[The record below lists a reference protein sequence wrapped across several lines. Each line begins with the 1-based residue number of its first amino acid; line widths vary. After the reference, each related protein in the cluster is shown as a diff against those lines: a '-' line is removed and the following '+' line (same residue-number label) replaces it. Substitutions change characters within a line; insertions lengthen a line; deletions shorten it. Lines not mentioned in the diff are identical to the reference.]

1 MAAPKEKEQRFD
13 QAKLTN
19 MHEPLTVRV
28 EKIRGNV
35 RQPIE
40 LPAKGSEQQGFSPP
54 GTNWMRDEVLGL
66 ENFILTKWAG
76 GGYYEFT
83 VTDAKGDVM
92 RWVGVWDPR
101 LYPEK
106 VPPNTQEAALVNAA
120 TSVQQVG
127 GPQMVPSSAQPL
139 GMQQQSGWPPS
150 GNSLGY
156 NNPPHT
162 GPIMAAPS
170 VPANGQ
176 QQPVQPQMSQSPPM
190 WNANPQQWPGSAMQ
204 PPGPYGAY
212 PQPYYPPSGYPQG
225 YPQPYPPPGYPPQ
238 PPYQYSGSRS
248 RLGLDD
254 DDRSRRGARFFDD
267 DDKEKKDL
275 ERRLQQADLDRKEL
289 EYKQALERNQTAHE
303 QAMAAMREEIRR
315 LGENRNKTEDDEV
328 RRMREEREAERQ
340 RVAAEQAQM
349 QRQLMEQQLLA
360 MRQSHEQSMAALRA
374 EIARFAEAAP
384 KGESDELRRIREE
397 QERMRQDAERQRQ
410 ESERRLEMERSDRE
424 RERERHERER
434 RDEMLQ
440 REMKETREATERR
453 FEQMQMQGR
462 QTDPVV
468 EMMKENARMNADAQR
483 EIARMQNESAS
494 RMSQFM
500 VSPVQLAGLMKDNS
514 SGTDGLMRGI
524 ITSVGEI
531 GNLYKNA
538 AETIMQMSGGGGDPP
553 AARLIQEGIGR
564 ASEVAERFLAVK
576 RDQVISEGKVKT
588 AEAQRDTTR
597 IQAEAALRS
606 QAMAVQQGRPAPGW
620 VPPPTVVQGGSGLGG
635 AQQQQRPQQ
644 QAPQQQHVPQQAAQ
658 PAANTNG
665 QPRKPG
671 PIDLP
676 TEPIAQRTNGA
687 IDPYPP
693 PPPPPN
699 NTGPS
704 EEEVF
709 GIALESVHRLRRG
722 VAEGK
727 LNPDKTVDA
736 ILQGVEHVVTNQLV
750 IPAFLLFQQER
761 WADFID
767 VMLPNAPNDFKAEC
781 VRILLEEIEP
791 DDGSGTPDNGTL
803 DATPDDAQ

>member
-1 MAAPKEKEQRFD
+1 
-13 QAKLTN
+13 
-19 MHEPLTVRV
+19 
-28 EKIRGNV
+28 
-35 RQPIE
+35 
-40 LPAKGSEQQGFSPP
+40 
-54 GTNWMRDEVLGL
+54 
-66 ENFILTKWAG
+66 
-76 GGYYEFT
+76 
-83 VTDAKGDVM
+83 
-92 RWVGVWDPR
+92 
-101 LYPEK
+101 
-106 VPPNTQEAALVNAA
+106 
-120 TSVQQVG
+120 
-127 GPQMVPSSAQPL
+127 
-139 GMQQQSGWPPS
+139 MQQQTGWPPS
-150 GNSLGY
+150 SNALGY
-156 NNPPHT
+156 NNPPHS
-162 GPIMAAPS
+162 GPVMAAP
-170 VPANGQ
+170 PAQNMQ
-176 QQPVQPQMSQSPPM
+176 QQPQQPQQSQSPPM
-190 WNANPQQWPGSAMQ
+190 WNGAPQQWPGSAMQ

-212 PQPYYPPSGYPQG
+212 PQPYPGYPPPGYPQG
-225 YPQPYPPPGYPPQ
+225 YPQPYPQPYPPPGYPAQ

-248 RLGLDD
+248 RLGLDE
-254 DDRSRRGARFFDD
+254 DDRGGRRGARFFDD
-267 DDKEKKDL
+267 SDDKEKKEL

-315 LGENRNKTEDDEV
+315 LGEGRNKNEDAEV
-328 RRMREEREAERQ
+328 QRLREEREQERQ
-340 RVAAEQAQM
+340 RVATEQAQM

-468 EMMKENARMNADAQR
+468 EMMKESARLTADSNR
-483 EIARMQNESAS
+483 EIARMQAESQN
-494 RMSQFM
+494 RMSAFM
-500 VSPVQLAGLMKDNS
+500 VPPVQLAQIMKDNS
-514 SGTDGLMRGI
+514 SGSDGMIRGI
-524 ITSVGEI
+524 IQSVGEI

-606 QAMAVQQGRPAPGW
+606 QAMAVQQGRPMPGW
-620 VPPPTVVQGGSGLGG
+620 APPPAVVQQGGGLGG

-644 QAPQQQHVPQQAAQ
+644 QAPQQQQPQQPQAAQ

-671 PIDLP
+671 PIDLAP
-676 TEPIAQRTNGA
+676 EPAAQRTNGA

-699 NTGPS
+699 STGPS

-709 GIALESVHRLRRG
+709 GMALESVHRLRRG
-722 VAEGK
+722 VAAGTLTPE
-727 LNPDKTVDA
+727 KTVDA
-736 ILQGVEHVVTNQLV
+736 ILQGVQHVVSNNLV
-750 IPAFLLFQQER
+750 IPAFVLFQQER

-767 VMLPNAPNDFKAEC
+767 VMLPNAPTDFKHEC
-781 VRILLEEIEP
+781 VRIMTEDLEP
-791 DDGSGTPDNGTL
+791 DDGTAP
-803 DATPDDAQ
+803 PDDDAPDADASA

>member
-1 MAAPKEKEQRFD
+1 MSP
-13 QAKLTN
+13 
-19 MHEPLTVRV
+19 RV
-28 EKIRGNV
+28 PRG
-35 RQPIE
+35 
-40 LPAKGSEQQGFSPP
+40 L
-54 GTNWMRDEVLGL
+54 
-66 ENFILTKWAG
+66 
-76 GGYYEFT
+76 
-83 VTDAKGDVM
+83 
-92 RWVGVWDPR
+92 
-101 LYPEK
+101 
-106 VPPNTQEAALVNAA
+106 
-120 TSVQQVG
+120 
-127 GPQMVPSSAQPL
+127 
-139 GMQQQSGWPPS
+139 
-150 GNSLGY
+150 
-156 NNPPHT
+156 
-162 GPIMAAPS
+162 
-170 VPANGQ
+170 
-176 QQPVQPQMSQSPPM
+176 
-190 WNANPQQWPGSAMQ
+190 
-204 PPGPYGAY
+204 
-212 PQPYYPPSGYPQG
+212 
-225 YPQPYPPPGYPPQ
+225 
-238 PPYQYSGSRS
+238 
-248 RLGLDD
+248 
-254 DDRSRRGARFFDD
+254 RRG
-267 DDKEKKDL
+267 L
-275 ERRLQQADLDRKEL
+275 
-289 EYKQALERNQTAHE
+289 
-303 QAMAAMREEIRR
+303 
-315 LGENRNKTEDDEV
+315 
-328 RRMREEREAERQ
+328 
-340 RVAAEQAQM
+340 
-349 QRQLMEQQLLA
+349 
-360 MRQSHEQSMAALRA
+360 
-374 EIARFAEAAP
+374 
-384 KGESDELRRIREE
+384 
-397 QERMRQDAERQRQ
+397 
-410 ESERRLEMERSDRE
+410 
-424 RERERHERER
+424 
-434 RDEMLQ
+434 
-440 REMKETREATERR
+440 
-453 FEQMQMQGR
+453 
-462 QTDPVV
+462 
-468 EMMKENARMNADAQR
+468 
-483 EIARMQNESAS
+483 
-494 RMSQFM
+494 
-500 VSPVQLAGLMKDNS
+500 
-514 SGTDGLMRGI
+514 